1 MGRTSARG
9 STGRI
14 DVRGGDRQRV
24 SLAPIPSL
32 PRAHGGRRSSR
43 RLRGEA
49 GFHRIRHYGLF
60 ASATRKANITRVREL
75 MAVSTPT
82 PEPVETEEP
91 PDLLPPCPCCGGR
104 MRIIETFECWMQPR
118 AARSNWG
125 AVVTRRGSFP
135 RHAVAPANDTSRAHG
150 RAGVV
155 TCADPCRH
163 RRKTPTSAPGYR
175 S

>member
-1 MGRTSARG
+1 MEDVVPVAAFEGRPASTASGITDCSRKARHA
-9 STGRI
+9 
-14 DVRGGDRQRV
+14 GG
-24 SLAPIPSL
+24 
-32 PRAHGGRRSSR
+32 G
-43 RLRGEA
+43 
-49 GFHRIRHYGLF
+49 
-60 ASATRKANITRVREL
+60 ANITRVREL

-135 RHAVAPANDTSRAHG
+135 RHAAPANDTSRAHG